1 MFKRIIVTL
10 IMILLPFTA
19 SAKLSDR
26 NVRQTLEMRT
36 DVLAQLYES
45 NPEAKGLI
53 AGSEGYAVFNN
64 GGISLIVL
72 SAGSGKGVVHDNS
85 SGKDTFMRMATGGV
99 GIGLGI
105 KDYRTVI
112 IFHKRAM
119 FDQFVD
125 KGWDL
130 SGQADAAAKIDD
142 NGGEANATDSV
153 VSGITVYNMTEKG
166 LALQATIQG
175 TKYWKWD

>member
-105 KDYRTVI
+105 VI
-112 IFHKRAM
+112 LNSNIN
-119 FDQFVD
+119 
-125 KGWDL
+125 
-130 SGQADAAAKIDD
+130 IDD
-142 NGGEANATDSV
+142 DKEV
-153 VSGITVYNMTEKG
+153 VSGGGAIVKG
-166 LALQATIQG
+166 ILKNL
-175 TKYWKWD
+175 